1 MCDDSH
7 LLHVPGEGDQV
18 PQVVIEEFT
27 GRLQETENMIR
38 TQWDEI
44 LLAKCARELAE
55 CGWDEFGWDLVECGC
70 EI

>member
-1 MCDDSH
+1 MCDVSH

-38 TQWDEI
+38 TQ
-44 LLAKCARELAE
+44 
-55 CGWDEFGWDLVECGC
+55 
-70 EI
+70 